1 MKGVFLL
8 AACGGALLAASGCG
22 GGGSGPTIL
31 GVRSDTVVFVSTRD
45 GLPQVYSM
53 NFDGTNQT
61 RLSKVQGT
69 DSGPRLSRDGSTIVF
84 SSDRDGNSEIYKM
97 GADGSGVARLTN
109 DSGASEPADTSP
121 AISPDGATIA
131 WATTRGGSRTIYLM
145 NVDGSNQRPL
155 EGTGTGKTPLTGS
168 AIDPSFSP
176 DGKSLVYL
184 GTRSD
189 GYYVL
194 VVRNLATGA
203 ENVIS
208 PKANAILR
216 SPRFNRAGN
225 VLFFY
230 SYGQDTGA
238 LDSTKTDG
246 TGFTNYSPLRVAG
259 YPASASTNANDDALV
274 FQTSID
280 NSGTQQIFT
289 AKTATFATKQKLT
302 TLGDNS
308 EPATAG

>member
-1 MKGVFLL
+1 MKRVFLL
-8 AACGGALLAASGCG
+8 AVCGGALLAASGCG
-22 GGGSGPTIL
+22 GGGSGPTIP
-31 GVRSDTVVFVSTRD
+31 GVRSDAVVFVSTRD
-45 GLPQVYSM
+45 GFPQVYSM

-61 RLSKVQGT
+61 RLSKVQGA

-97 GADGSGVARLTN
+97 GADGSGVARLTT
-109 DSGASEPADTSP
+109 DSGASKPADV
-121 AISPDGATIA
+121 SPDGATIA
-131 WATTRGGSRTIYLM
+131 WATTRGDLPAIYLM

-155 EGTGTGKTPLTGS
+155 AGTGTGATPLTGV
-168 AIDPSFSP
+168 ATDPSFSP

-184 GTRSD
+184 GTRNGD
-189 GYYVL
+189 YVL

-203 ENVIS
+203 ENVIAVN
-208 PKANAILR
+208 ANPILR
-216 SPRFNRAGN
+216 HPRFNRAGN

-230 SYGQDTGA
+230 SYGQSDGA
-238 LDSTKTDG
+238 LDSIKTDG
-246 TGFTNYSPLRVAG
+246 TGFTTYLPPHSAR
-259 YPASASTNANDDALV
+259 YPASVSTNANDDALV
-274 FQTSID
+274 FQTNGD

-289 AKTATFATKQKLT
+289 AKTATFAMQQKLT

>member
-8 AACGGALLAASGCG
+8 AVCGGALLAASGCG
-22 GGGSGPTIL
+22 GGGSGPTIP
-31 GVRSDTVVFVSTRD
+31 GVRSDAVVFVSTRD
-45 GLPQVYSM
+45 GFPQVYSM

-61 RLSKVQGT
+61 RLSRVQGA
-69 DSGPRLSRDGSTIVF
+69 DSGPCLSVDGSTIVF

-97 GADGSGVARLTN
+97 NADGTNVVRLTN
-109 DSGASEPADTSP
+109 DPNASKPADISP
-121 AISPDGATIA
+121 AMSPDGGTIA
-131 WATTRGGSRTIYLM
+131 WATTRGGSYSIYLM

-184 GTRSD
+184 GTRND

-208 PKANAILR
+208 PKANSILR
-216 SPRFNRAGN
+216 RPRFNRAGN

-230 SYGQDTGA
+230 SYGQDDGA
-238 LDSTKTDG
+238 LDSIKTDG
-246 TGFTNYSPLRVAG
+246 TGFRNYSPPHSAG
-259 YPASASTNANDDALV
+259 FPASASTNANDDALI
-274 FQTSID
+274 FQTNVD

-302 TLGDNS
+302 TLGSNS
-308 EPATAG
+308 QPATAG